1 MDAPEFNKKVNI
13 SLSFLI
19 GLVISAFTLGGT
31 VSKIL
36 SQEKE
41 IHEMRDYLEGEISG
55 LRSDWERRYQDNI
68 KPRLEK
74 LEDKHNK

>member
-1 MDAPEFNKKVNI
+1 MDAPEFSKKVNI

-19 GLVISAFTLGGT
+19 GLIISAFTLGGT

-36 SQEKE
+36 AQEKE
-41 IHEMRDYLEGEISG
+41 IQELKTYLEGEVDG
-55 LRSDWERRYQDNI
+55 LRSDWERRYKDDV

-74 LEDKHNK
+74 LEEKHNK

>member
-19 GLVISAFTLGGT
+19 GLIISAFTLGGT

-36 SQEKE
+36 AQEKE
-41 IHEMRDYLEGEISG
+41 IQEMKEYLEGEVSG

-74 LEDKHNK
+74 LEEKHNK